1 VDAEKGRGVDAEKGR
16 GVNGGCRER
25 QRGGCQHEGVERSCC
40 HALICESAEHERAHA
55 G

>member
-1 VDAEKGRGVDAEKGR
+1 MVDAEKGRGVDAEKGR
-16 GVNGGCRER
+16 GVDAER
-25 QRGGCQHEGVERSCC
+25 GRGEDASTRGSRG